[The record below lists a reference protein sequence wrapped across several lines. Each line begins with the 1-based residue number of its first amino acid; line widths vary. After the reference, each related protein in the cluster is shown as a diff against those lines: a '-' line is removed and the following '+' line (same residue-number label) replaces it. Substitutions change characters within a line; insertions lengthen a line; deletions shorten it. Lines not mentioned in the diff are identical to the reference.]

1 MSSTLSMTN
10 MISLNT
16 GGGGDDDERG
26 NIGRICAKN
35 HSGIFDTMLEL
46 QLGQIIEHC
55 IIAGKKISVL
65 VIS

>member
-26 NIGRICAKN
+26 KICAKN
-35 HSGIFDTMLEL
+35 HFAIFDTMLEL

>member
-16 GGGGDDDERG
+16 GGGGDDDGDGG
-26 NIGRICAKN
+26 NVGRICAN
-35 HSGIFDTMLEL
+35 NNFAIFDTMLEL

-55 IIAGKKISVL
+55 IIDGKKK
-65 VIS
+65 